1 MIKHIVMWKLKD
13 FAEGESKAENARKI
27 KTLLESLKDKIKEIQ
42 HIEVGIDVLHTDT
55 SADAALYSVFDSLE
69 DLNAYQKH
77 PEHAKVVQFIRGV
90 SAERRVIDYET
101 P

>member
-42 HIEVGIDVLHTDT
+42 HIEVGIDVLHTEAST
-55 SADAALYSVFDSLE
+55 DAALYAEFDSLE
-69 DLNAYQKH
+69 DLHAYQKH
-77 PEHAKVVQFIRGV
+77 PEHTKVVQFIRGV
-90 SAERRVIDYET
+90 SIERRVIDYET

>member
-27 KTLLESLKDKIKEIQ
+27 KILLESLNGKIKEIQ
-42 HIEVGIDVLHTDT
+42 RIEVGIDVLHTDA
-55 SADAALYSVFDSLE
+55 SADAVLYSEFASLE
-69 DLNAYQKH
+69 DLNTYQKH
-77 PEHAKVVQFIRGV
+77 PEHVKIVQFIRGV
-90 SAERRVIDYET
+90 SVERRVIDYET